1 MTDRKAVLENEH
13 FRLERLAEGV
23 YAAIGTLEGGAMGNA
38 GIVDLGDATL
48 VFDAFLTR
56 AAATELRAAAE
67 ELTGR
72 APRYVVN
79 SHAHGDHVWGN
90 GAFLPEASILSS
102 RDTAAMMAAEDR
114 ASIDRDDLVAELA
127 RFEKLHQQATD
138 EAVRRSIAA
147 DLHSRRWLL
156 EELPLLVVPPTVTF
170 EDRVWIRG
178 TKRSVSADVVAK
190 AHTAG
195 DVYLRCPEEGVVFLG
210 DLGFFSEFPSYIAPQ
225 GDAVAWS
232 SILRDFESL
241 DVEQFVPG
249 HGPIGG
255 TEDLRT
261 QRAFLDTVVDV
272 AGKVTEAGGTVDDA
286 VGQMQ
291 RTGYSRWTTLP
302 LFVSSLRSALAQ
314 VDVG

>member
-1 MTDRKAVLENEH
+1 MTDRGTVLENQH
-13 FRLERLAEGV
+13 FRVERLADGLFTV
-23 YAAIGTLEGGAMGNA
+23 LNTLEGGAMSNA
-38 GIVDLGDATL
+38 GIVDLGDETL
-48 VFDAFLTR
+48 VFDALLTR

-90 GAFLPEASILSS
+90 GVFLPEASILSS
-102 RDTAAMMAAEDR
+102 RATAAMMTAEDR
-114 ASIDRDDLVAELA
+114 VSIDREDLVTELA
-127 RFEKLHQQATD
+127 KLEKLHQEATD
-138 EAVRRSIAA
+138 EAVRLSIAA

-178 TKRSVSADVVAK
+178 TKRSVSVDVVAK

-195 DVYLRCPEEGVVFLG
+195 DAYLRCPEEGVVFLG
-210 DLGFFSEFPSYIAPQ
+210 DLGFFADFPSYIAPQ

-249 HGPIGG
+249 HGPIGDAG
-255 TEDLRT
+255 DLRT
-261 QRAFLDTVVDV
+261 QRAFLDAVVDV
-272 AGKVTEAGGTVDDA
+272 AGKVTKAGGTVEDA
-286 VGQMQ
+286 VERMR
-291 RTGYSRWTTLP
+291 RTDYSRWATLP
-302 LFVSSLRSALAQ
+302 LFVSSLQSALAQ
-314 VDVG
+314 VDAG

>member
-13 FRLERLAEGV
+13 FWVERLADGI
-23 YAAIGTLEGGAMGNA
+23 YAAIGPPEGGAMGNA
-38 GIVDLGDATL
+38 GIVDLGDETL

-72 APRYVVN
+72 APRYLVN

-102 RDTAAMMAAEDR
+102 RDTAAMMMAEGR
-114 ASIDRDDLVAELA
+114 ASIDREDLVEELA
-127 RFEKLHQQATD
+127 RFEKLHQEAAD
-138 EAVRRSIAA
+138 EAVRLSIAA

-156 EELPLLVVPPTVTF
+156 EELPLLIAPPTVTF
-170 EDRVWIRG
+170 ENRVRIRG
-178 TKRSVSADVVAK
+178 TKRTVSVVAVAK

-195 DVYLRCPEEGVVFLG
+195 DVYVHCPEEGVVFLG
-210 DLGFFSEFPSYIAPQ
+210 DLGFFADFPAYIAPQ
-225 GDAVAWS
+225 GNAAAWS

-255 TEDLRT
+255 AQDLRI
-261 QRAFLDTVVDV
+261 QRAFLDVVVDV
-272 AGKVTEAGGTVDDA
+272 ASKVAEAGGTVEDA
-286 VGQMQ
+286 VERMR
-291 RTGYSRWTTLP
+291 RTDYSRWTTLP
-302 LFVSSLRSALAQ
+302 LFVSSLQSTLEQ